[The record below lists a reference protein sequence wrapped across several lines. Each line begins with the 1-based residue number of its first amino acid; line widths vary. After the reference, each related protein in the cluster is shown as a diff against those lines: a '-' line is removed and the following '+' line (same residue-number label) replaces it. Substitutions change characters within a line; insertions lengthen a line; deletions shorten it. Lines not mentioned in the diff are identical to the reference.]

1 METGRALFNKFLND
15 EPLPRPVF
23 VPMIRGLLARVENMP
38 MERLMNDPTQWANAL
53 VKTHK
58 LFRFDGVV
66 VGLDFTLMAE
76 ACGCPISWE
85 NDRPVASPP
94 LNGLCDK
101 PEETGRMKLALETAA
116 RVFEVS
122 RKEQACIAALTGPLT
137 LADMLFGR
145 GNGADH
151 LGEIKQLMV
160 RVAEAFCKTGPDVLI
175 FMEGSS
181 LGSAEIKLSHKKI
194 YNTLKNITGYY
205 DVKSGLYVQKY
216 DPGRVDRFKGLKM
229 DLYVLGPGK
238 DGTLPDVSRVWDLG
252 EGALGVGLGLPL
264 DDLTTARRLIN
275 EGRELYETTGGRGIF
290 FTSLGP
296 ATRDVDVETLHQLV
310 QEFFH
315 DNASEQGDM

>member
-1 METGRALFNKFLND
+1 METGRELFNKFLND

-23 VPMIRGLLARVENMP
+23 VPMIRGLLSRVENMP
-38 MERLMNDPTQWANAL
+38 MEQLMNDPALWANAL
-53 VKTHK
+53 VKTYK

-76 ACGCPISWE
+76 ACGCGISWE
-85 NDRPVASPP
+85 KDRPVASLPQ
-94 LNGLCDK
+94 NGLLNK
-101 PEETGRMKLALETAA
+101 PEETGRMKLALETAT

-145 GNGADH
+145 KEGADH

-160 RVAEAFCKTGPDVLI
+160 QVTEAFCKTRPDVLI
-175 FMEGSS
+175 FTEGRS
-181 LGSAEIKLSHKKI
+181 LGSAEINLSHKKI
-194 YNTLKNITGYY
+194 YNTLKNITDYY
-205 DVKSGLYVQKY
+205 DVKAGLYVQKY
-216 DPGRVDRFKGLKM
+216 DPARPDRFKGLKM
-229 DLYVLGPGK
+229 DLYVLGPAA
-238 DGTLPDVSRVWDLG
+238 DGSMPDVSRVWDLG

-264 DDLTTARRLIN
+264 DDLSTARRFIK

-296 ATRDVDVETLHQLV
+296 VTRDVDVEMLHQLV

>member
-1 METGRALFNKFLND
+1 METGRALFKKFLHD

-23 VPMIRGLLARVENMP
+23 VPMIRGLLSRVENMP
-38 MERLMNDPTQWANAL
+38 MEMLMNDPALWANAL

-76 ACGCPISWE
+76 ACGCGISWE

-94 LNGLCDK
+94 QNGLRDK
-101 PEETGRMKLALETAA
+101 PEESGRMKLALDTAG

-122 RKEQACIAALTGPLT
+122 RREQACIAALTGPLT

-145 GNGADH
+145 GKGANH

-160 RVAEAFCKTGPDVLI
+160 QVVEAFCKTGPDVLI
-175 FMEGSS
+175 FMEGRA
-181 LGSAEIKLSHKKI
+181 LASAEINLSTKKI

-205 DVKSGLYVQKY
+205 DVRPGLYVQKY
-216 DPGRVDRFKGLKM
+216 DPVRVDRFKALKM
-229 DLYVLGPGK
+229 DLYVLGPTE
-238 DGTLPDVSRVWDLG
+238 DGSLPDVSRVWDLG

-264 DDLTTARRLIN
+264 NDISTARRLIN

-290 FTSLGP
+290 FTSWGP
-296 ATRDVDVETLHQLV
+296 ATRDVDIEMLHQLV

>member
-1 METGRALFNKFLND
+1 
-15 EPLPRPVF
+15 
-23 VPMIRGLLARVENMP
+23 
-38 MERLMNDPTQWANAL
+38 MNDTTLWANSL
-53 VKTHK
+53 VKTHN

-76 ACGCPISWE
+76 ACGCKIRWE

-94 LNGLCDK
+94 VKGLYEK
-101 PEETGRMKLALETAA
+101 PEETGRMKHALEVAA

-122 RKEQACIAALTGPLT
+122 RKEQACIAAVTGPLT
-137 LADMLFGR
+137 LVDMLFGR
-145 GNGADH
+145 GKGAEH

-160 RVAEAFCKTGPDVLI
+160 QVAEAFCKTGPDVLI
-175 FMEGSS
+175 FMEGRP
-181 LGSAEIKLSHKKI
+181 LASAKINLSQKKI

-205 DVKSGLYVQKY
+205 DVKSGLYVQRY
-216 DPGRVDRFKGLKM
+216 DPSEVDRFRGLKM
-229 DLYVLGPGK
+229 DLYVLGPSV
-238 DGTLPDVSRVWDLG
+238 DGSLPEVSRVWDLG

-264 DDLTTARRLIN
+264 DDPAAARRLIR

-296 ATRDVDVETLHQLV
+296 ATRDVDLETLHELV

-315 DNASEQGDM
+315 